1 MFILRVTL
9 RCGASLPWRIDTI
22 DLSQRARV
30 EQLACGRGQLER
42 LRPLNRNIAAA
53 VAVAALFVL
62 VSFVTTAT
70 TGRSLIRSLIR
81 SGSCL
86 PCGEHVI
93 PASCAPVAAAVVSC
107 CLTSR
112 WQQAR
117 SRFAGTQL
125 AEVLAE
131 VLVSCSPRGYRLD
144 IFRGTL
150 LCVLARVFSCVSRE
164 RWRYQCCDWM
174 FGTLGGAHRM
184 NFE

>member
-1 MFILRVTL
+1 M
-9 RCGASLPWRIDTI
+9 PWRIDTI

-62 VSFVTTAT
+62 VSSITTAS
-70 TGRSLIRSLIR
+70 TGCSLIR

-86 PCGEHVI
+86 PYGEHVI
-93 PASCAPVAAAVVSC
+93 PASCAPVAAVVSC

-112 WQQAR
+112 RQQAR
-117 SRFAGTQL
+117 SRFAGSQL
-125 AEVLAE
+125 AEVL
-131 VLVSCSPRGYRLD
+131 VLVPRGAICWSAGGLD
-144 IFRGTL
+144 IFRSTL
-150 LCVLARVFSCVSRE
+150 LCVLAVCSRVCLGRDGGTSA
-164 RWRYQCCDWM
+164 DWIC
-174 FGTLGGAHRM
+174 GTLGGAHRM